1 MHSRNLKSESF
12 LNIIKKIFF
21 PINRNEISTFI
32 PVAFLMFC
40 ILFNQNILRILKD
53 SIIIAEISAEVVS
66 FAKIYCVTPAAAIFL
81 IIYSKM
87 VNKFSFEK
95 CYYYLLTFFISFFLI
110 FAFFIYPNVSSLH
123 LNVDTINSIITSYPN
138 LKWYVILAGNWSYVL
153 FYVFGE
159 LWPNIFYVL
168 LFWQCANSITTT
180 DQAKRFYTLFSLIGN
195 SSVIIVGLL
204 TMHLASKE
212 SVIKSYFLLWD
223 EKILLTQSLISM
235 VLVSSIVSAFLMKY
249 IASNI
254 FIKVDVS
261 EIKDKKPS
269 LGLIESFKYIVSS
282 RYLWLLVI
290 CSSAF
295 GLVMNLVESV
305 WRSKIKEL
313 YSDVNSYAE
322 FSGMYILWT
331 GVAIIILTVVG
342 NNVMRLY
349 GWFVAAVITPIVMI
363 ISGTIFFTLVVFDK
377 YILGYLDIITIMSPL
392 SLAIIVGAIQNI
404 VAKGTKYSIWDA
416 ATQMLYIPLDIELK
430 TKGKAAV
437 DVISAKSG
445 KSLSALIQIALFTI
459 FPAATYNSISP
470 ILMSIFIIV
479 CLAWIYSV
487 KEIGKEYNELIK

>member
-1 MHSRNLKSESF
+1 MHSQNLKSQSF
-12 LNIIKKIFF
+12 FEIIKKIFF
-21 PINRNEISTFI
+21 PIDKGEMRRFL

-87 VNKFSFEK
+87 VNILSFEQ
-95 CYYYLLTFFISFFLI
+95 CYYYLLSFFITFFLI
-110 FAFFIYPNVSSLH
+110 FAFLIYPNVDLFH
-123 LNVDTINSIITSYPN
+123 LSDETINSIILSYPN
-138 LKWYVILAGNWSYVL
+138 LKWYIILAGKWSYVL

-195 SSVIIVGLL
+195 SSVVIVGLL
-204 TMHLASKE
+204 TMHLASKN
-212 SVIKSYFLLWD
+212 SMIKSYFFAWD
-223 EKILLTQSLISM
+223 EKILLTQSLMIL
-235 VLVSSIVSAFLMKY
+235 VLLSSIVSAFLMKY
-249 IASNI
+249 IAANI
-254 FIKVDVS
+254 FIKIDKS
-261 EIKDKKPS
+261 EFREKKPS
-269 LGLIESFKYIVSS
+269 LGLIDSFKYIVKS

-331 GVAIIILTVVG
+331 GVAIIILTIVG

-363 ISGTIFFTLVVFDK
+363 ISGSLFFILVVFDQ
-377 YILGYLDIITIMSPL
+377 YTLSFLDSITIISPL
-392 SLAIIVGAIQNI
+392 ALAILVGAIQNV
-404 VAKGTKYSIWDA
+404 VAKGAKYSIWDA
-416 ATQMLYIPLDIELK
+416 ATQMLYIPLDVELK

-437 DVISAKSG
+437 DVISAKTG
-445 KSLSALIQIALFTI
+445 KSLSALIQIILFTV
-459 FPAATYNSISP
+459 FPAATYDSIAP
-470 ILMSIFIIV
+470 ILMVIFISV
-479 CLAWIYSV
+479 CLVWIYSV
-487 KEIGKEYNELIK
+487 KEIHKDYIELIK